1 MLVIPLRDRES
12 SSTTA
17 RDQKHLEILLGLLR
31 HSGSFSRSIHIQ
43 STLAMPLDAVRAV
56 QVVSYL
62 AGAIAA
68 LTAVWVYKSN
78 SRRERA
84 RWAESLYARFYERE
98 ELKRVRDL
106 LDCDVGDPQVSQL
119 VTAESSV
126 WTDYLNFF
134 EFVAYLQSSN
144 QLHKEDVDALF
155 SYYLACLKRHS
166 DAVGYIRN
174 KEKGYEYLRRTLLN
188 E

>member
-1 MLVIPLRDRES
+1 M
-12 SSTTA
+12 T
-17 RDQKHLEILLGLLR
+17 
-31 HSGSFSRSIHIQ
+31 
-43 STLAMPLDAVRAV
+43 LDAVRTA
-56 QVVSYL
+56 QMVSYL
-62 AGAIAA
+62 AGAVAA

-84 RWAESLYARFYERE
+84 RWADSLYSRFYERE
-98 ELKRVRDL
+98 ELKRIRDL
-106 LDCDVGDPQVSQL
+106 LDCSAGEPQVSQL
-119 VTAESSV
+119 VTTEPSA

-134 EFVAYLQSSN
+134 ELVAYLQSSK

-155 SYYLACLKRHS
+155 SYYLGCLKKH
-166 DAVGYIRN
+166 AEVVGYIRN